1 MPKRRRSIVPLS
13 DFIHYLA
20 GSNENGHDLPSLAVL
35 SEELG
40 ASVASVR
47 EQLAVARALG
57 WVEVKPRTGIRRLP
71 YSFYPTVRHSV
82 SYAVELDEDYFKQ
95 FASLRNHLEAAY
107 WLEAVQ
113 LLTDDDKDDLLA
125 LLTQATEKLERSP
138 VQIPHRE
145 HRKLHLS
152 IYKRLENTFV
162 MGIFES
168 YWDLYEAM
176 GFDVFAD
183 YQYLKHIW
191 QYHEQMVHSIC
202 EGRYQQGF
210 DALIEHKDLLY
221 QRPSPQSRQKFE

>member
-1 MPKRRRSIVPLS
+1 MSKRKRSLVPLS
-13 DFIHYLA
+13 DFLQYLA
-20 GSNENGHDLPSLAVL
+20 KSNGNGPALPSLTVIG
-35 SEELG
+35 EELG

-57 WVEVKPRTGIRRLP
+57 WVEVKPRTGIRRLS

-82 SYAVELDEDYFKQ
+82 SYAIELDEAYFKQ
-95 FASLRNHLEAAY
+95 FSSLRNHLEAAY
-107 WLEAVQ
+107 WLEAVR
-113 LLTDDDKDDLLA
+113 LLSDEDKADLRI
-125 LLTQATEKLERSP
+125 LLTQAIEKLERSP

-145 HRKLHLS
+145 HRNLHLS

-162 MGIFES
+162 MGIFEA

-191 QYHEQMVHSIC
+191 QYHEQMVNSIC

-221 QRPSPQSRQKFE
+221 QRPEPQSRQKFE

>member
-1 MPKRRRSIVPLS
+1 MKRRRALEPLS
-13 DFIHYLA
+13 DFIRYLA
-20 GSNENGHDLPSLAVL
+20 RSKENGRALPSLTVL
-35 SEELG
+35 SKELG
-40 ASVASVR
+40 ASVASLR

-82 SYAVELDEDYFKQ
+82 SYAIELDETYFMQ

-113 LLTDDDKDDLLA
+113 RLADEDKENLKALLA
-125 LLTQATEKLERSP
+125 QAMEKLERSP

-152 IYKRLENTFV
+152 IYKQLDNTFV
-162 MGIFES
+162 TGIFES

-191 QYHEQMVHSIC
+191 QYHERMVASIC
-202 EGRYQQGF
+202 DGRFQEGF

-221 QRPSPQSRQKFE
+221 QRPTPQTRQRFE

>member
-1 MPKRRRSIVPLS
+1 MPKRKRSLAPLS
-13 DFIHYLA
+13 DFLHFLA
-20 GSNENGHDLPSLAVL
+20 KSNGTGNALPSLTVL

-57 WVEVKPRTGIRRLP
+57 WVEVRPRTGIRRLP
-71 YSFYPTVRHSV
+71 YSFYSTVRHSI
-82 SYAVELDEDYFKQ
+82 SYAIELDEAYFIQ

-107 WLEAVQ
+107 WLDAVR
-113 LLTDDDKDDLLA
+113 LLTDEDKDDLQA
-125 LLTQATEKLERSP
+125 LMVKAMEKLERSP
-138 VQIPHRE
+138 VQIPHWE
-145 HRKLHLS
+145 HRTLHLS
-152 IYKRLENTFV
+152 IYKRLGNTFV
-162 MGIFES
+162 TGIFKS

-191 QYHEQMVHSIC
+191 KYHEQMVQSIC
-202 EGRYQQGF
+202 EGRFQQGF

-221 QRPSPQSRQKFE
+221 QRPKPQSRQKFE

>member
-1 MPKRRRSIVPLS
+1 MPKRKRSLAPLS
-13 DFIHYLA
+13 DFLHYLA
-20 GSNENGHDLPSLAVL
+20 NSNGNGQALPSLTLL

-57 WVEVKPRTGIRRLP
+57 WVDVKPRTGIRRLS

-82 SYAVELDEDYFKQ
+82 AYAIELDEAYFKQ

-107 WLEAVQ
+107 WLEAVG
-113 LLTDDDKDDLLA
+113 LLSDEDKNDLQALLA
-125 LLTQATEKLERSP
+125 QAIEKLERSP

-162 MGIFES
+162 TGIFET

-191 QYHEQMVHSIC
+191 QYHEQMVKSIC
-202 EGRYQQGF
+202 EGRYQDGF

-221 QRPSPQSRQKFE
+221 QRPKPQSRQKFE